1 MLKLLIPVDGS
12 ANAERVVNRVIRF
25 LQNDCPAC
33 EIHVL
38 NVQPPVEAWEVKRFM
53 PEAEI
58 EALLE
63 SRGGDAL
70 ASARALLDQAKIS
83 YTPHVRIGPIAETII
98 AFAREIGCNHIVMG
112 TRGMGAIG
120 SLMLGSVAT
129 KVIHLADVPV
139 TLVK

>member
-12 ANAERVVNRVIRF
+12 SNAQRVVNRVIRF
-25 LQNDCPAC
+25 LQNDCLAGD
-33 EIHVL
+33 IHLL
-38 NVQPPVEAWEVKRFM
+38 NVQPPIDAWEVKRFI

-58 EALLE
+58 EAMLE

-70 ASARALLDQAKIS
+70 AVPRALLDEAKIA
-83 YTPHVRIGPIAETII
+83 YTPHVRIGPVAETIVE
-98 AFAREIGCNHIVMG
+98 FARDNGCNHIVMG

-120 SLMLGSVAT
+120 TLVLGSVAT